1 MSSKT
6 GTLVD
11 IPSYVSKPTQTW
23 PPIVAIEIPTVPYF
37 FSFSLFMAQAL
48 IIIFLHEIT
57 QTQVERKTGQFKRID
72 KLRDILVTEISFK
85 FEMAV
90 Q

>member
-1 MSSKT
+1 
-6 GTLVD
+6 
-11 IPSYVSKPTQTW
+11 
-23 PPIVAIEIPTVPYF
+23 
-37 FSFSLFMAQAL
+37 MAQAL

-57 QTQVERKTGQFKRID
+57 QTQVERKTGQLKRID
-72 KLRDILVTEISFK
+72 KFRDILVTEISFK

>member
-1 MSSKT
+1 
-6 GTLVD
+6 
-11 IPSYVSKPTQTW
+11 
-23 PPIVAIEIPTVPYF
+23 
-37 FSFSLFMAQAL
+37 MAQAL

-85 FEMAV
+85 FEMAI